1 MRPSKEFSPHEL
13 YLRSS
18 SAAKPMAPLKLYA
31 TITGKFNV
39 ERVLDS
45 KITDKIRHQTQA
57 LEKQRNE
64 RKIQVL
70 DAPPMLDNAKVN
82 GKKRK
87 APATTSAS
95 TSLLKRAAHN
105 DHMKN
110 ASVQSSL
117 RVSSPL
123 PPRPSS
129 PPMLPS
135 STSTLKDNSA
145 RRRMVQYLAISN
157 RLPDDVIRAI
167 GGSEADA
174 STKQSLRV
182 LLDEVLPLLF
192 LSLLSD
198 SLHLCTYAFLDSGA

>member
-31 TITGKFNV
+31 TVTGKFNV

-45 KITDKIRHQTQA
+45 KITDKIRNQTQA

-70 DAPPMLDNAKVN
+70 DAPPVLDNTKVN

-110 ASVQSSL
+110 VSAQSSL

-129 PPMLPS
+129 PSAAASS
-135 STSTLKDNSA
+135 STSTLKDNSV
-145 RRRMVQYLAISN
+145 RRRMVQYLAVSN
-157 RLPDDVIRAI
+157 RLPDDVVRAI
-167 GGSEADA
+167 GGTDADA
-174 STKQSLRV
+174 STKQNLRV
-182 LLDEVLPLLF
+182 LLDEVLFLLF
-192 LSLLSD
+192 LQLPYSLIPPW
-198 SLHLCTYAFLDSGA
+198 HLCFVR